1 MASTYADYAG
11 STVGAAGITG
21 YTPSSIWGGY
31 SPGRYMRAGK
41 THKASMDSGFATLF
55 EGARDKGNSG
65 IGSFEEFM
73 AMKKNPEGFI
83 NRAVSKHSPD
93 FVLAQ
98 MKFAQ

>member
-1 MASTYADYAG
+1 MDR
-11 STVGAAGITG
+11 G
-21 YTPSSIWGGY
+21 Y
-31 SPGRYMRAGK
+31 GK
-41 THKASMDSGFATLF
+41 LF

-83 NRAVSKHSPD
+83 NRAVSKHSPG

-98 MKFAQ
+98 MKFA